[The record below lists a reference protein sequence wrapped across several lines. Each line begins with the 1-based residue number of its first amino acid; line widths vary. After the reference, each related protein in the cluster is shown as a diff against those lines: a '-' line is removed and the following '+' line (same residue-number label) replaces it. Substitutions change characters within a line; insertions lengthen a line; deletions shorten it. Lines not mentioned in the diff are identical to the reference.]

1 MAVHPRPLRRPLLAM
16 TVAALA
22 GLLAVGSVLASTPV
36 THGYR
41 DHSYGGGAARPS
53 GDKPQSKL
61 WYTDGSWFAG
71 MFLYRTTSPTKSE
84 YHIYRLNESTQA
96 WADTGTV
103 VDHRDTSHADYL
115 WDEGSQTLYVASVPL
130 IPSSTP
136 TTATDDG
143 IKIFKYTYNASTN
156 TYAAVTGFPKVI
168 PGTASVPN
176 TTRGGAPTVTIALD
190 STGDLF
196 TVWPRDTEVR
206 YSHSE
211 DGGAT
216 WTTAAQLPAQ
226 AGNPIKGSLL
236 NESNDSAAVI
246 AFGSKV
252 GVMWSDHSGTS
263 AADQGYYFAVL
274 DAGSDPTAGANWS
287 VETLPTLVVNAP
299 GEVADNHVNLKTTS
313 DGRVFMVGKT
323 GKDTL
328 NCATNQSQPLI
339 EFFQRT
345 AGGTWTTHLVG
356 TVGDCNTRPQL
367 VISEELDTAYVYL
380 TSPNGG
386 GVVYRKSA
394 PLSGSEAFKF
404 RGAAD
409 TSIQRGT
416 PFIQSATETQIDDA
430 STTKQVVTSLSGIV
444 VMAANIVTPKYYFH
458 NSLSLPASDGT
469 APSGTVTIAGGAT
482 LTNMAAVSVAVP
494 ATDAGSGVSLVRL
507 SNSSAVNG
515 SGVLSSGTTFTYTT
529 PITWTLS
536 AGDGTKTVYAQ
547 WRDSAGNWSTPVSDT
562 IELDATAPSGTVV
575 INGGDAE
582 TETSTVTLDLT
593 RDDGAGSGVVSV
605 LISNS
610 ADFAGATAT
619 AYADSKPWTLA
630 AGGGTKTVYVKFV
643 DAAGNI
649 SASAVSDTINMTGM
663 PFTDVTS
670 FRTQIGWLYS
680 QGITGG
686 CTPTK
691 FCPDDPVTRAQMAMF
706 LVRAL
711 DLPLTSVDYFDDDDG
726 KTGESSIN
734 ALAESGITGGCGP
747 RLYCPSQSVT
757 RAQMAMFLVRAL
769 DLPLTSVDYF
779 DDDDGKTGESSI
791 NALAE
796 SGITGGC
803 GPRQYCPSQP
813 VTRGQMA
820 AFLYRALAE

>member
-1 MAVHPRPLRRPLLAM
+1 MAIASRSLHRSSIALTA
-16 TVAALA
+16 AALSA
-22 GLLAVGSVLASTPV
+22 ILAVSTVMASTPV

-41 DHSYGGGAARPS
+41 DQSYGGGAWRPS
-53 GDKPQSKL
+53 SDKPQSKL
-61 WYTDGSWFAG
+61 WYTDSTWFAG
-71 MFLYRTTSPTKSE
+71 IFLYQTSPTPKSE
-84 YHIYRLNESTQA
+84 FRIYRLNLGTQS
-96 WADTGTV
+96 WVDTGTV
-103 VDHRDTSHADYL
+103 VDTRDTSHADYL
-115 WDEGSQTLYVASVPL
+115 WDETSQTLYVASVPL
-130 IPSSTP
+130 IPNATP
-136 TTATDDG
+136 TTTADDG
-143 IKIFKYTYNASTN
+143 IKVFKYTYNASTN
-156 TYAAVTGFPKVI
+156 TYAAVAGFPKDV
-168 PGTASVPN
+168 PGTASVPS

-216 WTTAAQLPAQ
+216 WTAAAQLPAQ

-236 NESNDSAAVI
+236 NESNDTAAVI
-246 AFGSKV
+246 AFQSKV

-274 DAGSDPTAGANWS
+274 DAGSDPTVGGDWS
-287 VETLPTLVVNAP
+287 LEKLPTLVVNAP
-299 GEVADNHVNLKTTS
+299 GEVADNHINMKTTS

-345 AGGTWTTHLVG
+345 ASGTWSTHLVG

-367 VISEELDTAYVYL
+367 QISEELETAYVFL

-394 PLSGSEAFKF
+394 PLTGPEAFKF

-409 TSIQRGT
+409 TTIQKGT

-430 STTKQVVTSLSGIV
+430 STTKQVVSSATGIV
-444 VMAANIVTPKYYFH
+444 VLASNIANTGKYYFH
-458 NSLSLPASDGT
+458 NTLTLPASDST
-469 APSGTVTIAGGAT
+469 APSGSVTIAGGAA
-482 LTNMAAVSVAVP
+482 LTKTASVSVAVT

-515 SGVLSSGTTFTYTT
+515 SGVLSSGTTFAYTT
-529 PITWTLS
+529 PISWTMA

-562 IELDATAPSGTVV
+562 IDLDATAPSGTVT
-575 INGGDAE
+575 INGGAAE
-582 TETSTVTLDLT
+582 TETASVTLNLT
-593 RDDGAGSGVVSV
+593 ADDGSGSGVTHV
-605 LISNS
+605 LISNT
-610 ADFAGATAT
+610 ADFVGATPT

-649 SASAVSDTINMTGM
+649 SASAVSDSINMTGM

-686 CTPTK
+686 CSPTK
-691 FCPDDPVTRAQMAMF
+691 FCPRTR
-706 LVRAL
+706 
-711 DLPLTSVDYFDDDDG
+711 
-726 KTGESSIN
+726 
-734 ALAESGITGGCGP
+734 
-747 RLYCPSQSVT
+747 
-757 RAQMAMFLVRAL
+757 
-769 DLPLTSVDYF
+769 
-779 DDDDGKTGESSI
+779 
-791 NALAE
+791 
-796 SGITGGC
+796 
-803 GPRQYCPSQP
+803 
-813 VTRGQMA
+813 
-820 AFLYRALAE
+820 